1 MLRVGRQVSAGG
13 LRAGWCGLEY
23 LRELCC
29 LTGLIVLV
37 ILGSG
42 SWSQPQT
49 SAGAVT
55 GERSSIFELGFHAA
69 DGRLWVNRLSRGV
82 REYDP
87 GTGERL
93 EAWPL
98 KPLALADVAS
108 AGVNQQTAV
117 IADPRGDLTILRAGT
132 IQVRHHMLDRPAG
145 ITDVSV
151 AGDGDSVFATDGGG
165 RIHRWTWNG
174 AGFGH
179 ATRQLAETIDGVRS
193 DRTGERLL
201 LIRGG
206 REAVVWNWTDAREEV
221 SITVTNQRFT
231 QLCWTRDEQALMT
244 CDDDGRLA
252 CWDAATGHPR
262 WNMAIEPSPL
272 RALAL
277 SPDGTTVAT
286 AGFSGTIH
294 MLDTASGARVAGLIS
309 PSRMVRAL
317 AFHPQGTMLA
327 SGGLD
332 GRVVLWS
339 VADRRPLR
347 ELTP

>member
-1 MLRVGRQVSAGG
+1 MLRVGRRVSTSG

-29 LTGLIVLV
+29 LAGLIVLV

-42 SWSQPQT
+42 SWSQPQP
-49 SAGAVT
+49 SAAVIT
-55 GERSSIFELGFHAA
+55 GERPSIFELGFHAA

-93 EAWPL
+93 DAWPT
-98 KPLALADVAS
+98 KALALADVAS
-108 AGVNQQTAV
+108 AGVDHQTAV
-117 IADPRGDLTILRAGT
+117 VADPRGDLTILRAGMLH
-132 IQVRHHMLDRPAG
+132 VRHRMNDRPAG

-151 AGDGDSVFATDGGG
+151 AGDGDAAFAADGGG
-165 RIHRWTWNG
+165 RIHRWAWNDV
-174 AGFGH
+174 GFEH
-179 ATRQLAETIDGVRS
+179 ETRQLAGAIDGVRS
-193 DRTGERLL
+193 DRSGERLL

-206 REAVVWNWTDAREEV
+206 KEAIVWEWAEARELAA
-221 SITVTNQRFT
+221 IRVTNHRFT
-231 QLCWTRDEQALMT
+231 QLCWTRDEQAFMT

-252 CWDAATGHPR
+252 CWDAVTGQPR
-262 WNMAIEPSPL
+262 WNIDIEPSPL

-277 SPDGTTVAT
+277 SPDGMTVAT
-286 AGFSGTIH
+286 AGFSGMIY
-294 MLDTASGARVAGLIS
+294 LVETASGTRVSGLTS

-317 AFHPQGTMLA
+317 AFHPTGAMLA

-339 VADRRPLR
+339 VADRQPLR